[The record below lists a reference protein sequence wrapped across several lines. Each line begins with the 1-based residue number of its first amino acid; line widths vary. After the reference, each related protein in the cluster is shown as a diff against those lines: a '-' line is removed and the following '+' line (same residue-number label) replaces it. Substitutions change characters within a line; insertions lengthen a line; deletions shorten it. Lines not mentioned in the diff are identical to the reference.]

1 MATIESIATQR
12 INEKGEVEKYRFREE
27 TDIYDHT
34 RYAMKGNR
42 AERPVYASARGF
54 ISSKDDPQQ
63 IAEEMVAV
71 QELHKKTKGIRVR
84 GEILSVGK
92 EELNGNKFS
101 QIKDIANGFCDYYMG
116 RGHQA
121 AYGIYDRGKSYD
133 VIFSIN
139 TVNYADGSKYRHNNH
154 YIQEEEESC
163 LATVVADV
171 TGKYLPDSERY
182 DFDILENSP

>member
-1 MATIESIATQR
+1 MQE
-12 INEKGEVEKYRFREE
+12 EK
-27 TDIYDHT
+27 DIYYHT

-84 GEILSVGK
+84 GEILSVRK
-92 EELNGNKFS
+92 DELNGNNFS
-101 QIKDIANGFCDYYMG
+101 QIKDIANGFCEYYMG
-116 RGHQA
+116 KGHQA

-139 TVNYADGSKYRHNNH
+139 TVNYADGSKYRHNSH
-154 YIQEEEESC
+154 YIQDEEESC

-171 TGKYLPDSERY
+171 TGKNLPDGERI
-182 DFDILENSP
+182 DFDILEYSP